1 MTSNDAR
8 PRSVLM
14 RAAGIAGVSVALAAL
29 LAGCTQ
35 AGGGGTAP
43 TDGGGGSEAVI
54 TIPDNSSLPDD
65 KVAEI
70 LQKAFLTPDITAAD
84 LDPTILNG
92 LLDAGADYTDEQIA
106 TAERCL
112 SETECKIGDGELVFA
127 ILDGSGGNLWRVLTR
142 AATTLQAT
150 LYPEIGTVIYQ
161 DAGGEL
167 ATMQAQLQSLQ
178 ARGVDLI
185 ATYDDFGPAMIG
197 SFQAATAAGIPI
209 VAYGGVPGPDGA
221 DAVVSQVASD
231 FCDDGYRM
239 AEAANDSLGG
249 SGSVAF
255 FTGTPGNP
263 QGEGWMTCAEEWFS
277 ENAPDITVANRSNTD
292 WSQQGTFSAASA
304 LISSGT
310 QVDAILYDYATQ
322 TVNIVEAY
330 QQAGEPVPAQIT
342 WTTDNTLTGMWEED
356 QDGDNPWDL
365 YYTTSINFEGNIALR
380 ALAEKMNGDDVSP
393 ELIFPLPFVKAQMG
407 DYDPDQPPNG
417 PGQMVMPDALVDAIL
432 SSQ

>member
-8 PRSVLM
+8 PR
-14 RAAGIAGVSVALAAL
+14 RALRRGAGLAAAAVAFATV

-35 AGGGGTAP
+35 AGGGP
-43 TDGGGGSEAVI
+43 TPTGSGGDAVI
-54 TIPDNSSLPDD
+54 TIPDNSSLSAD
-65 KVAEI
+65 KVSEI
-70 LQKAFLTPDITAAD
+70 LQKAFLTPDIKPGD

-92 LLDAGADYTDEQIA
+92 LLDAGADYSDEQIK

-112 SETECKIGDGELVFA
+112 KETECKIGDGPLVFA

-197 SFQAATAAGIPI
+197 SFQAATSAGIPI
-209 VAYGGVPGPDGA
+209 VAYGGVPGPDGEK
-221 DAVVSQVASD
+221 AVVSQVASD
-231 FCDDGYRM
+231 FCDDGDRM
-239 AEAANDSLGG
+239 AQAANESLGG

-263 QGEGWMTCAEEWFS
+263 QGEGWMTCAEKWFAD
-277 ENAPDITVANRSNTD
+277 NAPGIKVVNRSNTD

-310 QVDAILYDYATQ
+310 DVDAILYDYATQ
-322 TVNIVEAY
+322 TVNIVDAY
-330 QQAGEPVPAQIT
+330 QQAGQQVPTQIT
-342 WTTDNTLTGMWEED
+342 WTTDNTLTGMWEKD
-356 QDGDNPWDL
+356 QGTDKAWDL

-380 ALAEKMNGDDVSP
+380 ALAEKLNGADVSP
-393 ELIFPLPFVKAQMG
+393 QLVFPLPFVKAQVG
-407 DYDPDQPPNG
+407 DYDPKQPPNG
-417 PGQMVMPDALVDAIL
+417 PGRMVMPDALVEAIL
-432 SSQ
+432 SNQ

>member
-8 PRSVLM
+8 PR
-14 RAAGIAGVSVALAAL
+14 RALRRGVGLAATAMAFTAL
-29 LAGCTQ
+29 LAACTQ
-35 AGGGGTAP
+35 AGGGTTP
-43 TDGGGGSEAVI
+43 TGSSGGETVI
-54 TIPDNSSLPDD
+54 TIPDNSSLPAE
-65 KVAEI
+65 KVSEI
-70 LQKAFLTPDITAAD
+70 LQKAFLTPDIKPDD

-92 LLDAGADYTDEQIA
+92 LLDAGADYTDEQIK

-112 SETECKIGDGELVFA
+112 TETECKIGDGKLVFA

-197 SFQAATAAGIPI
+197 SFQSATAAGIPI
-209 VAYGGVPGPDGA
+209 VAYGGVPGPDGKN
-221 DAVVSQVASD
+221 AVVSQVASD
-231 FCDDGYRM
+231 FCDDGDRM
-239 AEAANDSLGG
+239 AEAAKDSLGG

-263 QGEGWMTCAEEWFS
+263 QGEGWMTCAEKWFS
-277 ENAPDITVANRSNTD
+277 ENAPDIKVVNRSNTD

-310 QVDAILYDYATQ
+310 DVDAILYDYATQ
-322 TVNIVEAY
+322 TVNIVDAY
-330 QQAGEPVPAQIT
+330 QKAGEKVPTQIT
-342 WTTDNTLTGMWEED
+342 WTTDNTLTGMWEKD
-356 QDGDNPWDL
+356 QGTDKAWDL

-380 ALAEKMNGDDVSP
+380 ALAEKLNGGDVSP
-393 ELIFPLPFVKAQMG
+393 ELIFPLPFVKAKVG
-407 DYDPDQPPNG
+407 DFDPNQPPNG
-417 PGQMVMPDALVDAIL
+417 PGLMVMPDALVEAIL